1 MSKTE
6 EAIKALRNVC
16 RKYNIEIWSTIF
28 ETYVID
34 VNGNKIEVND
44 LIDFLKGD
52 GLQ

>member
-16 RKYNIEIWSTIF
+16 RAYDIEIWSTIF

-34 VNGNKIEVND
+34 INGDKIEVDD
-44 LIDFLKGD
+44 LISFLKGD
-52 GLQ
+52 ES